1 MPHIVAADISVADR
15 GRGRLVKEHE
25 SMPLAG
31 GRMTT
36 RLSFWV
42 GYFLMAVTLPTAAA
56 AQDSPCVSQPEY
68 TLDEDVPLVAQDSS
82 RAEAVQGGGLI
93 LTEVVDAGRGM
104 TLTIEGR
111 SCLSYVVEYRLV
123 LGAAPENPTAALS
136 LLAGVLEDLD
146 SHNRAPVPL
155 SQIADVLVQRGDELL
170 QGEPLAISGNEFGE
184 TVWVTY
190 DPDASMISLTYVVGL

>member
-1 MPHIVAADISVADR
+1 MHIVAADVGVTDR
-15 GRGRLVKEHE
+15 GRGRLVKEHV
-25 SMPLAG
+25 SMPLSG
-31 GRMTT
+31 GRMAT

-68 TLDEDVPLVAQDSS
+68 TLAEDVPLVAQDSS

-111 SCLSYVVEYRLV
+111 SCLSYVVEYRLA
-123 LGAAPENPTAALS
+123 LGAAPETPTAALS
-136 LLAGVLEDLD
+136 LLAGVLEDLH